1 MYDIFSITLMN
12 SLRPIFKKNVMSS
25 IDGYSYIFLNTLFIS
40 LFFMI
45 YFLYLQANDIQFSDV
60 LGNCFNMN
68 CLQLISMLLISFFT
82 VLSTIFIMNQ
92 QEMSTAVATIMKS
105 ISTIIFVLIGIFL
118 YREKYT
124 LIQFYGVF
132 LTIIGIF
139 FISCGK

>member
-1 MYDIFSITLMN
+1 MK